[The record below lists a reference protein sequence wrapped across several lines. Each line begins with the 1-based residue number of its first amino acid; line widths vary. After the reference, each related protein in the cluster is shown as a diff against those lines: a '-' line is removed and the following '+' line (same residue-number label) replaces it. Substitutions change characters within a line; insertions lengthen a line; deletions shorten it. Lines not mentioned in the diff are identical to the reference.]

1 MTQVQPNHSSG
12 LPGEIRLFPYDF
24 PPAGWLFCDGQ
35 ELSTGDYE
43 PLFYRIGYIFGGSG
57 DTFRVPDLRGRVLL
71 HPGEG
76 YAFAQPGGESEHG
89 LSLTEMASHK
99 HLAIA
104 SSEKGNEPTPKH
116 NFWARDKP
124 YSTGQNIKLSESAL
138 GKTGEGQ
145 PHDNMAP
152 FLSLNY
158 CIALYGRSSDLLDD
172 DFIGMIRMLPYQ
184 NSFRDWEVCEGRELS
199 VSQYEGLHQVIGNA
213 YGGNGNTTFKLPDLR
228 GRAVLG
234 QGKGEGLSRYK
245 LGDTGGVTQVTL
257 TEAQLPA
264 HTHDAIGKIEANTI
278 EPRDNSVWA
287 NGVSPTQITSFA
299 TDKGTGPVMNPG
311 ALSVTGES
319 APHNNMMPYQVF
331 NFIIA
336 LDGLIPERAEQ

>member
-1 MTQVQPNHSSG
+1 M
-12 LPGEIRLFPYDF
+12 GEIRLFPYDF

-43 PLFYRIGYIFGGSG
+43 PLFYMIGYTFGGSG
-57 DTFRVPDLRGRVLL
+57 DTFRLPDLRGRVLL
-71 HPGEG
+71 HRGEG
-76 YAFAQPGGESEHG
+76 YAFAQTGGESGHV
-89 LSLTEMASHK
+89 LSLKEMASHK

-104 SSEKGNEPTPKH
+104 SSEKGNESTPKH

-124 YSTGQNIKLSESAL
+124 YHLDQNLKLSESAL

-158 CIALYGRSSDLLDD
+158 CIALYGRVSDRPDD

-184 NSFRDWEVCEGRELS
+184 NSFPDWEVCEGGEHSTSGYYQKL
-199 VSQYEGLHQVIGNA
+199 YEVIGNA

-228 GRAVLG
+228 GRAALG

-245 LGDTGGVTQVTL
+245 LGDTGGATQVTL

-287 NGVSPTQITSFA
+287 NGTNSIFTTFA

-311 ALSVTGES
+311 ALSVTGEG

-336 LDGLIPERAEQ
+336 LDGLIPERE